1 MSEFSRQQH
10 HSREIG
16 QHIWPVHS
24 DNTQSNDITV
34 FRRAFKQQAKR
45 WGLLEV
51 VLGTLPEGN
60 ISLYQ
65 SANQEARV
73 PHVVIAAGFHGEEPA
88 GSWGLLDFLRKGSPT
103 LLDKIAISFLPVVNL
118 SGWALGQR
126 LNNRGQNPNRGF
138 CTGMEDIPS
147 EEGRC
152 ILRHSRLLQKSA
164 SQGILA
170 CHEDILQDRA
180 YLYSFERSS
189 IPGPFSTALA
199 DELKLTF
206 PLVRDEKIDGC
217 ECQQGLIFNHI
228 DSSFESWL
236 FELGA
241 DVAACTETPGRASF
255 DERIKTN
262 HQVIRAFISA
272 VLEKNN
278 IGTGMS

>member
-1 MSEFSRQQH
+1 MPEFYRQQP
-10 HSREIG
+10 HSRETG
-16 QHIWPVHS
+16 RYVWPVHS
-24 DNTQSNDITV
+24 YNAQSNDIDV
-34 FRRAFKQQAKR
+34 YRRAFQQQAER

-73 PHVVIAAGFHGEEPA
+73 PRVVIAAGFHGEEPA
-88 GSWGLLDFLRKGSPT
+88 GSWGILDFLREGSPE
-103 LLDKIAISFLPVVNL
+103 LLDSIAISILPIVNL

-126 LNNRGQNPNRGF
+126 LNKKGENPNRGF
-138 CTGMEDIPS
+138 CAGMKDIPS
-147 EEGRC
+147 EEGKH
-152 ILRHSRLLQKSA
+152 ILSHSALFKKS
-164 SQGILA
+164 SSHGILT

-180 YLYSFERSS
+180 YLYSFERTRS
-189 IPGPFSTALA
+189 PGPFSTALVY
-199 DELKLTF
+199 ELELTF
-206 PLVRDEKIDGC
+206 PLVSAEKVDGC

-241 DVAACTETPGRASF
+241 DVAACTETPGLGPF
-255 DERIKTN
+255 DERVKTN
-262 HQVIRAFISA
+262 HQIIGAFISA

-278 IGTGMS
+278 IEAGKS